1 MILKSFVVEKNIEV
15 LDKYNLCLF
24 YGENIGLKDE
34 IKDQIKKKYKNYE
47 KIIFNQ
53 DEVIKNEKLIDDQI
67 NNISLFSNN
76 KLIIISEVS
85 DKIKNKISEII
96 EKQQKDIKIFL
107 FAQNLEKKSTLRSI
121 FEKESKLATIPCY
134 QDNHRTLSDYTQAK
148 LKDFTGL
155 NQETLNLLIDNSGLD
170 RKVLLNEINKIKCLF
185 LDKKLNQERLIEL
198 LNYTNNID
206 FDKLRD
212 SCLEGDKKKL
222 NENLGNI
229 TLQNEDVY
237 YYISSLNL
245 RIEKLLQLHDQY
257 KITKNVENAL
267 DSIKPKI
274 FWKDKPI
281 FLRQMNKWNSDKLK
295 KAKKLIIK
303 TEVIMKTKFNNYNG
317 TLIRNLLISLYR
329 IANSTS

>member
-1 MILKSFVVEKNIEV
+1 M
-15 LDKYNLCLF
+15 
-24 YGENIGLKDE
+24 
-34 IKDQIKKKYKNYE
+34 
-47 KIIFNQ
+47 
-53 DEVIKNEKLIDDQI
+53 
-67 NNISLFSNN
+67 
-76 KLIIISEVS
+76 
-85 DKIKNKISEII
+85 
-96 EKQQKDIKIFL
+96 

-155 NQETLNLLIDNSGLD
+155 NQEILNLLIDNSGLD
-170 RKVLLNEINKIKCLF
+170 RKVLLNEINKVKCLF
-185 LDKKLNQERLIEL
+185 LDKKLNQEKLIEL
-198 LNYTNNID
+198 LNYASNVD
-206 FDKLRD
+206 FNKLRD

-229 TLQNEDVY
+229 TLQNEEVY

-257 KITKNVENAL
+257 KVTKNAENAL
-267 DSIKPKI
+267 DSIKPRI

-281 FLRQMNKWNSDKLK
+281 FLRQMNKWNSEKLK

-303 TEVIMKTKFNNYNG
+303 TEITMKTKFNNYNS